1 MVSSI
6 RSSDRSRPGPGRLL
20 PAFFAL
26 AATTAV
32 AQELSYEQASQSSHG
47 LLERRHWEREA
58 LRADAPR
65 VAAVQ
70 RSFLSASAELGAWPV
85 FIAYGSKAYFEGS
98 ANVLALTAA
107 AQSSGQVRLPSDG
120 RYSLQGRFSAL
131 RSTDIGVVR
140 TFAWSEQVALTVRP
154 YVSLVENYQ
163 RIEGAGVVEASG
175 GNATVKATVQ
185 RVGTRDYGFLV
196 QDRPDSGWGVGFD
209 LGLSLAQ
216 GPWALRLDV
225 DNLLSRLQ
233 FATVH
238 YSNRQYDLQASQGVL
253 VFKDAGQFSM
263 TGQYGVERK
272 DERLPLQTRWALS
285 HAGWPGWSGG
295 LFSVGQQA
303 SPWLA
308 YQLDTGPMRYRAQTM
323 GLNNLTLEAVWAARS
338 GLSLGAGVTLNGQRT
353 PVLGLLSLS
362 YRF

>member
-1 MVSSI
+1 M
-6 RSSDRSRPGPGRLL
+6 
-20 PAFFAL
+20 
-26 AATTAV
+26 
-32 AQELSYEQASQSSHG
+32 AQELSYEQSSQSSQG

-58 LRADAPR
+58 LQADAPR
-65 VAAVQ
+65 VAAAQ
-70 RSFLSASAELGAWPV
+70 RAFLTAGAELGAWPV

-107 AQSSGQVRLPSDG
+107 AQSSGQVQLPLQG
-120 RYSLQGRFSAL
+120 HYSLQGRFSAL
-131 RSTDIGVVR
+131 RSTDIGVAR
-140 TFAWSEQVALTVRP
+140 TFSWSGQAALTVRP

-163 RIEGAGVVEASG
+163 RIEGSGAVEASG

-196 QDRPDSGWGVGFD
+196 QDRPDSGWGVGLD

-238 YSNRQYDLQASQGVL
+238 YSRRQYDVQASQGVL
-253 VFKDAGQFSM
+253 VLKDAGQFSM
-263 TGQYGVERK
+263 TGQYGFEHK
-272 DERLPLQTRWALS
+272 DERLPVQTRWALS
-285 HAGWPGWSGG
+285 HAGWPGWSAG

-308 YQLDTGPMRYRAQTM
+308 YQVDAGRMRYRAQTM
-323 GLNNLTLEAVWAARS
+323 AFNNLALEAAWTAES
-338 GLSLGAGVTLNGQRT
+338 GLRLGAGVTLNGQRT
-353 PVLGLLSLS
+353 PVLGLLSLG